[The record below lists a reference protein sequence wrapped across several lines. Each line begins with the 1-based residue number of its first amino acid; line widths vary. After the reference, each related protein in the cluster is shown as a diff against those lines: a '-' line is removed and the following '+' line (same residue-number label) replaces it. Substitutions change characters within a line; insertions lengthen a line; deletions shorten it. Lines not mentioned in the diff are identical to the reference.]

1 MGLIFLIQFVNVSK
15 LFGNKTVALRDVSI
29 RIHKGDFVFLVG
41 ASGAGKSTFLHLLL
55 KEEEPSKGHI
65 LVGNRSIGRLNRKE
79 TALLRRNIGVVFQDY
94 SLLNERTAYENV
106 AFALEVM
113 EYSRR
118 EIREKVSEVLELV
131 GLLSK
136 KDAFPMQLSGG
147 EQQRVAIARA
157 IVNRPQI
164 LLADEPTG
172 NLDSNTAWGIIEIMN
187 NINRWGTT
195 VVMATHAA
203 EIVDKLRK
211 RVIVLDQGQLIR
223 DEERGAYCRET

>member
-1 MGLIFLIQFVNVSK
+1 MGLVFLIQFVNVSK
-15 LFGNKTVALRDVSI
+15 AFDNKTLALRDISI
-29 RIHKGDFVFLVG
+29 RIEKGEFAFLVG
-41 ASGAGKSTFLHLLL
+41 ASGAGKSTLIRLLL
-55 KEEEPSKGHI
+55 KMEEPTKGHI

-79 TALLRRNIGVVFQDY
+79 TALLRRNVGVVFQDY
-94 SLLNERTAYENV
+94 SLLNEMTVFENV
-106 AFALEVM
+106 AFTLQVM
-113 EYSRR
+113 GCSSK
-118 EIREKVSEVLELV
+118 EIREKVLEVLELV

-136 KDAFPMQLSGG
+136 RDNFPLQLAGG

-172 NLDSNTAWGIIEIMN
+172 NLDPNTAWEIIEIMN
-187 NINRWGTT
+187 GINKWGTT

-211 RVIVLDQGQLIR
+211 RVIVLDKGQLTR
-223 DEERGAYCRET
+223 DEERGAYCREA